1 MSASSSS
8 WAFKTLALKVG
19 HVYEI
24 RLKSARVTRFSS
36 NFVTFRTDYHPKMAP
51 KDVEKAFR
59 ELRELHRRSR
69 GTSEPVLEAKVV
81 LRGSRKGG
89 WEPSQPSQIC
99 CSVGKN
105 EGCRPG
111 GGIPTGAPFWSA
123 PGPPAGYNFN
133 RLCTS
138 APPLYPRFL
147 DPCRPNSR
155 QPVFEQQVG
164 FRDPHAEAPRVRGVG
179 GLTGLRPLPPTPKKE
194 KFPCQEKCSR
204 VPNRFLFKNNRNF
217 TGTLRRKN
225 WKRNFEEN
233 FRRCRPP
240 APGELFKLWHS
251 RSDMFMESR

>member
-8 WAFKTLALKVG
+8 WAFETLAPKVG

-24 RLKSARVTRFSS
+24 PLKSPRFTRFSP
-36 NFVTFRTDYHPKMAP
+36 NFVTFRTDFHPEMAP
-51 KDVEKAFR
+51 KDLEKAFWG
-59 ELRELHRRSR
+59 LRELHRRSR

-99 CSVGKN
+99 CSVAKN

-111 GGIPTGAPFWSA
+111 GGIPTGAPSWSA
-123 PGPPAGYNFN
+123 PGPPAEYHLY

-164 FRDPHAEAPRVRGVG
+164 FRDPHAEAPLLAG
-179 GLTGLRPLPPTPKKE
+179 
-194 KFPCQEKCSR
+194 S
-204 VPNRFLFKNNRNF
+204 
-217 TGTLRRKN
+217 
-225 WKRNFEEN
+225 
-233 FRRCRPP
+233 
-240 APGELFKLWHS
+240 A
-251 RSDMFMESR
+251 D

>member
-1 MSASSSS
+1 MSASNSS
-8 WAFKTLALKVG
+8 WAFETLALKVG

-24 RLKSARVTRFSS
+24 PLKSARFARFSP
-36 NFVTFRTDYHPKMAP
+36 NFVTFRTDSHSEMAP
-51 KDVEKAFR
+51 KDLETAFR
-59 ELRELHRRSR
+59 GLRELHRRSR
-69 GTSEPVLEAKVV
+69 ETSEPVLEAKVV

-123 PGPPAGYNFN
+123 PGPPAGDQCNS
-133 RLCTS
+133 LCTS

-164 FRDPHAEAPRVRGVG
+164 SRAPHAEAP
-179 GLTGLRPLPPTPKKE
+179 LPAG
-194 KFPCQEKCSR
+194 S
-204 VPNRFLFKNNRNF
+204 
-217 TGTLRRKN
+217 
-225 WKRNFEEN
+225 
-233 FRRCRPP
+233 
-240 APGELFKLWHS
+240 A
-251 RSDMFMESR
+251 D